1 MGIKEEIT
9 AKQARVA
16 DRALRMNTFSK
27 LDDPVFNAA
36 NPLLPNTADD
46 EPNQL
51 HRDYQGKDLILD
63 IPVFEQGENNRRGR
77 IILYWNGNPIG
88 TTFEFRTP
96 IPLQQFPLPMTLPA
110 VATGVEGSNEVHY
123 VVNISGNLSQSLPMP
138 VNIDRTPPN
147 RNRPG
152 VEVTLPSDVERD
164 GITRKYLDAN
174 GGKVLVTVAG
184 DYDDARIGD
193 VVEVWYGISIPLAA
207 KVGEVTR
214 ELLSTPITFEL
225 LESMLGEEGEKSIFY
240 ILRDRKGNIGVH
252 SQYKRVNVEL
262 TSPPA
267 GLRPPTVPL
276 AADGLIDYADVLA
289 GVRVLIDP
297 YTNYFS
303 RDTVVV
309 TFDGTDHAPQQ
320 VSENGA
326 SVLLPYA
333 LVFGGNLGRK
343 KSTVTY
349 RIVRGS
355 TSYPGPSGV
364 EFDVDLRTPGPD
376 PIDPPGVVHP
386 GIHAPVVKGA
396 SSPENQLR
404 AADRNKPVNATALI
418 FSGRREGAGQ
428 YVQLYWNGMAVP
440 GARYDVLGSE
450 RDDFMMPF
458 DIPWEIIDAAG
469 NGDIPCHCVARHAL
483 NDNELSS
490 AATIVDVQ
498 GVPIVVPKPAFQ
510 NLDLS
515 FPPDEILNCPALQV
529 KDGALVAEI
538 QVPGGDARLANS
550 LLTFVYQG
558 WSDEAGTV
566 PIEGTSDSFE
576 YTPDENEAENGFT
589 VYLPYE
595 TALKE
600 TRQAFGSIHYKVKV
614 DGVDVDSP
622 RHLIIVELFRAG
634 GFFCEIP
641 STPSARR

>member
-9 AKQARVA
+9 ATQARVA
-16 DRALRMNTFSK
+16 ARASK
-27 LDDPVFNAA
+27 MGILANLADPVFNAA
-36 NPLLPNTADD
+36 NPLLPDTADD
-46 EPNQL
+46 EPNQV
-51 HRDYQGKDLILD
+51 HRDHQGKDLKLD
-63 IPVFEQGENNRRGR
+63 IPVFEQGEDRRRGR
-77 IILYWNGNPIG
+77 ITLYWDGSPIG
-88 TTFEFRTP
+88 EAFSFTTP
-96 IPLQQFPLPMTLPA
+96 IPPQQFPVSVTLPA
-110 VATGVEGSNEVHY
+110 VATRGEGSFKLHY

-152 VEVTLPSDVERD
+152 VEVTLPADVERD

-184 DYDDARIGD
+184 DYDGARIGD

-214 ELLSTPITFEL
+214 ELLSIPITFEL

-355 TSYPGPSGV
+355 TPYPGPSGV

-404 AADRNKPVNATALI
+404 AADRNQPVNATALI
-418 FSGRREGAGQ
+418 FSGRRMKGQ
-428 YVQLYWNGMAVP
+428 YVELYWNGIAVP

-450 RDDFMMPF
+450 RDDFRMPF
-458 DIPWEIIDAAG
+458 VIPWEVFDAAG
-469 NGDIPCHCVARHAL
+469 NGDIPCHCVVRHDL

-490 AATIVDVQ
+490 AATIVNVQ

-538 QVPGGDARLANS
+538 QVPGGDARLANN

-576 YTPDENEAENGFT
+576 YTPDKNQAENGFT

-595 TALKE
+595 TALKA

-622 RHLIIVELFRAG
+622 RHLVIVELFRAG

-641 STPSARR
+641 STPPARR